1 MLVYYSL
8 CFFFMC
14 WCHVMLN
21 NNIVDWDV
29 ELGGFVTSM
38 LDSRQRGLGSSS
50 GWGHCVIF

>member
-21 NNIVDWDV
+21 NSIVDWDV

-38 LDSRQRGLGSSS
+38 LDSR
-50 GWGHCVIF
+50 